1 MLDVADNT
9 GARRVMCIKVL
20 GGSKRRYAHIGDVIK
35 VTVKDAAPRGRV
47 KKGEIYNAVVVRTRQ
62 GVRRDDGAKIKFD
75 NNAAVLLTPARRSG
89 TRIFGPVTRGLH
101 RAFHEDRLTG
111 AGGALTMRK
120 IKKGDN
126 VVVIAGRDKGK
137 RGSVT
142 QIVDDQHVVVAGVNQ
157 VKKHMRP
164 NPMKNQQGGIVTK
177 EIPIHVSNVAV
188 YNPVTQKADR
198 IGFRTLNDGRK
209 VRFFKSN
216 GEVLGA

>member
-1 MLDVADNT
+1 
-9 GARRVMCIKVL
+9 
-20 GGSKRRYAHIGDVIK
+20 
-35 VTVKDAAPRGRV
+35 
-47 KKGEIYNAVVVRTRQ
+47 
-62 GVRRDDGAKIKFD
+62 
-75 NNAAVLLTPARRSG
+75 
-89 TRIFGPVTRGLH
+89 
-101 RAFHEDRLTG
+101 
-111 AGGALTMRK
+111 MRK

-142 QIVDDQHVVVAGVNQ
+142 QIVDAEHVVVAGINQ

-164 NPMKNQQGGIVTK
+164 NPMKNQPGGIVTK

-209 VRFFKSN
+209 VRFYKSN

>member
-1 MLDVADNT
+1 
-9 GARRVMCIKVL
+9 
-20 GGSKRRYAHIGDVIK
+20 
-35 VTVKDAAPRGRV
+35 VTPTDRALHEDHVS
-47 KKGEIYNAVVVRTRQ
+47 
-62 GVRRDDGAKIKFD
+62 
-75 NNAAVLLTPARRSG
+75 RRSCP
-89 TRIFGPVTRGLH
+89 GPLLRS
-101 RAFHEDRLTG
+101 E
-111 AGGALTMRK
+111 
-120 IKKGDN
+120 GDN

-142 QIVDDQHVVVAGVNQ
+142 QIVDDQHVVVAGINQ
-157 VKKHMRP
+157 VKKHTRP
-164 NPMKNQQGGIVTK
+164 NPMKNQPGGIITK